1 MSMRAFWTS
10 EALRAH
16 TGGEWVQAPSRG
28 IEPGGVRIDAREI
41 EAGGVF
47 VALPGERADGRKFLA
62 QASERGAAVAIVTR
76 EGLDAFEL
84 PDGLGVL
91 AVEDAAAALGELAR
105 AYRET
110 FEGTRVVG
118 VTGSNG
124 KTTTVRLIE
133 AVLRGGGLRGSRSQ
147 KSYNN
152 HLGLPVTLLNT
163 MPGDDYVICEMGTS
177 SPGEIGWLAELARP
191 DVAVIVS
198 IGRAHLEK
206 LGSIEGVAR
215 EKSAI
220 VRGMGE
226 GGTGIVPSGVGV
238 LEAAL
243 SGIEG
248 RLVRVGTGDD
258 ADVRIERVGSDDAGT
273 AFSIVTPDGTWDVH
287 VPLPGVHNAS
297 NGAMALAVGRACGVD
312 FGPAIAGLAGAANE
326 SMRLTRVEVELPGG
340 AAVVLNDAYNA
351 NPDSVRAGLSV
362 LAGCEPADGGRRVAV
377 LGDLLEMG
385 EHEAAGHAEIAGLVR
400 TMLEEGTL
408 GAGVLIGERF
418 AGAGESGEGL
428 TVLADSGDG
437 VMERVAGLVGPG
449 DVVLV
454 KGSRGMRLE
463 RVVDALRGV
472 CR

>member
-1 MSMRAFWTS
+1 MRAFWS
-10 EALRAH
+10 GEALRAH
-16 TGGEWVQAPSRG
+16 TRGRWAHAPTRG
-28 IEPGGVRIDAREI
+28 IGPGGVRIDAREI
-41 EAGGVF
+41 GPGGVF
-47 VALPGERADGRKFLA
+47 VALAGTRSDGRAFLA
-62 QASERGAAVAIVTR
+62 QAWERGASAAIVAGD
-76 EGLDAFEL
+76 GLGAFVV

-91 AVEDAAAALGELAR
+91 AVDDPASALADLAR
-105 AYRET
+105 AYRGT
-110 FEGTRVVG
+110 FEATRVIG

-147 KSYNN
+147 KSFNN
-152 HLGLPVTLLNT
+152 HLGLPVTLLGAR
-163 MPGDDYVICEMGTS
+163 PGDDYVVCEMGTS
-177 SPGEIGWLAELARP
+177 SGGEIGWLTEIARP

-206 LGSIEGVAR
+206 LGSVEGVAR

-220 VRGMGE
+220 VRGMAR
-226 GGTGIVPSGVGV
+226 GGRGVVPSGVGV

-243 SGIEG
+243 SGFG
-248 RLVRVGTGDD
+248 GTLVRVGAGDD
-258 ADVRIERVGSDDAGT
+258 ADVRVERVETDGEST
-273 AFSIVTPDGTWDVH
+273 AFALVTPEGSWRAR
-287 VPLPGVHNAS
+287 VPLAGAHNAS
-297 NGAMALAVGRACGVD
+297 NAALAVAVGRACGVSIERC
-312 FGPAIAGLAGAANE
+312 IAGLAGASNE
-326 SMRLTRVEVELPGG
+326 SMRLTREEVELDGG
-340 AAVVLNDAYNA
+340 RALILNDAYNA

-362 LAGCEPADGGRRVAV
+362 LGAFETPPGGRRVAV

-400 TMLEEGTL
+400 GMLEDGVL

-418 AGAGESGEGL
+418 AAAGEACEGL
-428 TVLADSGDG
+428 TVIAGSDDG
-437 VMERVAGLVGPG
+437 VTQRVAGLVRPG